1 MGTVCENC
9 GRVFQEEIPLSA
21 ESSGRFCS
29 MECYWSE
36 VLDEDKSRLNRGD
49 SRSLSLGSRTSEP
62 ATDGT
67 EGAGN
72 RRTNGPAVFVKK
84 GKTVDD
90 VDTNAMYLYH
100 VENDLSSTF
109 RTRRGLVLL

>member
-9 GRVFQEEIPLSA
+9 GRVLQEEIPLSP
-21 ESSGRFCS
+21 EIRGRFCS

-36 VLDEDKSRLNRGD
+36 VLDEEKSRLNRGD

-62 ATDGT
+62 GTDGT
-67 EGAGN
+67 KGAGN

>member
-1 MGTVCENC
+1 MGSACDNC
-9 GRVFQEEIPLSA
+9 GRGIQEELSLGIQL
-21 ESSGRFCS
+21 SGRFCS

-62 ATDGT
+62 TDGT
-67 EGAGN
+67 KGAWN
-72 RRTNGPAVFVKK
+72 RRTNGPSVYAKK
-84 GKTVDD
+84 AKTVDEE
-90 VDTNAMYLYH
+90 DTNAMYLYH

-109 RTRRGLVLL
+109 RMRRGLILL